1 MTGFL
6 QCCVGTSHVN
16 VIGSFRSSP
25 EHSGISR
32 INNLK
37 VMFKDIGPNNALPPI
52 PSTKSYEE
60 EGIVMVS
67 TYFSHFQPYK
77 RLILSKLI
85 NVT

>member
-1 MTGFL
+1 MPY
-6 QCCVGTSHVN
+6 
-16 VIGSFRSSP
+16 VIGSFTSTP

-37 VMFKDIGPNNALPPI
+37 VMFEDIGPNNALPPI

-60 EGIVMVS
+60 EGTDMVS
-67 TYFSHFQPYK
+67 TYLSHFQPYE

-85 NVT
+85 NIT